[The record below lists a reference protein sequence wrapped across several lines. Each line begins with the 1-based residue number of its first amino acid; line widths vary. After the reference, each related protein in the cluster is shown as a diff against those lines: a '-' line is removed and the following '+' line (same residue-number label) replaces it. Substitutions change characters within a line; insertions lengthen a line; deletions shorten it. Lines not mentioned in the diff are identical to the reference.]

1 MGITA
6 KIPSILA
13 PLPYG
18 GGHPPTENVKG
29 ITLTKDNHKLS
40 GFAQNLAIMLTY
52 LLTWIHFKA
61 KNYPQGGK
69 GPP

>member
-6 KIPSILA
+6 KIPPILA

-29 ITLTKDNHKLS
+29 ITLTKDQKQSQTLWICS
-40 GFAQNLAIMLTY
+40 KFSYYADIFADLDS
-52 LLTWIHFKA
+52 F
-61 KNYPQGGK
+61 
-69 GPP
+69 